1 MQANPTGVAGGSR
14 RPGPNTKRIS
24 EVSGPN
30 RACSTNGCSR
40 NGELYRAPRFAAPFI
55 VRSWLVGS
63 GSTEPCLTTRTWQN
77 RPATAS
83 GKFGSA
89 EISSRRSR
97 WESLSAR
104 LQITSGRLQ
113 ENLAQRRRDAKYG
126 FPQFNPP
133 LPLRLGGFARDPL
146 LPLDNHLAR
155 EWFGN
160 GMIEIRACAIPLPYH
175 SSAILSLTE
184 RRALPPGEG
193 IVVELKLRSSSR
205 SAAAIC

>member
-1 MQANPTGVAGGSR
+1 MTVETGFELEIREIISEEGLVGVAQ
-14 RPGPNTKRIS
+14 
-24 EVSGPN
+24 
-30 RACSTNGCSR
+30 
-40 NGELYRAPRFAAPFI
+40 PRL

-63 GSTEPCLTTRTWQN
+63 GSTAPCLTTRTWQN

-104 LQITSGRLQ
+104 LQITAGRLLG
-113 ENLAQRRRDAKYG
+113 NLAQRRRDAKYG

-146 LPLDNHLAR
+146 LSLDNHLAR

-160 GMIEIRACAIPLPYH
+160 GMIEIRACAIPLPHH

-184 RRALPPGEG
+184 RLMCIRGRG
-193 IVVELKLRSSSR
+193 CVR
-205 SAAAIC
+205 